1 MRVPESTASEPF
13 FVARRLRRISDSGVM
28 RTDKLALAYIGQ
40 AADMISE
47 QAKKIAAL
55 SLKVANYER
64 ERVIGLPRTA
74 PHGRILRGKTPEFIA
89 QKIVDAVE
97 SKCDLWRARCG
108 GYRLVRAGAFVAG
121 EFIAAIDENSTFHDV
136 YTAITGAPK
145 SAKAPKP
152 PRARKEKPKN
162 SVTLKSSPGY
172 TVKAG
177 KDQAEKV
184 AELIEGTVDLYRLR
198 AGAVRVVKADE
209 PANGGE
215 FLGRFNEGA
224 TWQDIQEALG

>member
-1 MRVPESTASEPF
+1 MRVPESTANEPY

-108 GYRLVRAGAFVAG
+108 GYRLVRAGAVATG
-121 EFIAAIDENSTFHDV
+121 EFIATLDEKATFHGV
-136 YTAITGAPK
+136 YTAIVGGPK
-145 SAKAPKP
+145 SATTPKP
-152 PRARKEKPKN
+152 PEVRKPQ
-162 SVTLKSSPGY
+162 SGY

-184 AELIEGTVDLYRLR
+184 AELIEGAVDLYRLR
-198 AGAVRVVKADE
+198 AGAVRIVKADQ
-209 PANGGE
+209 AVTGGE
-215 FLGRFNEGA
+215 YLGRFDEGA